1 MEIIVDTAN
10 EWLIIIIT
18 LAIVAIIALS
28 RKAEKSIL
36 PGILI
41 IVNLGLLLYHTFL
54 LNSVSQIFTEQISR
68 LYLCL
73 AMDFLWLLISF
84 LGYLWIDDLEA
95 IKFNKKSY
103 DNSLAWFWD
112 KL

>member
-1 MEIIVDTAN
+1 MNTVQIV
-10 EWLIIIIT
+10 IIT
-18 LAIVAIIALS
+18 LATVGVIALA
-28 RKAEKSIL
+28 RKMEKSFL

-41 IVNLGLLLYHTFL
+41 IVNLGLLLYHSYV
-54 LNSVSQIFTEQISR
+54 LNSLPQALVEQTSQI
-68 LYLCL
+68 YLCL

-84 LGYLWIDDLEA
+84 LGYLWIDDITA

>member
-1 MEIIVDTAN
+1 MSNFVNTSSTV
-10 EWLIIIIT
+10 LILVIT
-18 LAIVAIIALS
+18 LATVGVIVLGRKTEKALF
-28 RKAEKSIL
+28 

-41 IVNLGLLLYHTFL
+41 LVNLALLMYHSYV
-54 LNSVSQIFTEQISR
+54 LNNLPQFMETQIAQV
-68 LYLCL
+68 YLCL

-84 LGYLWIDDLEA
+84 LGYLWIDDRVA

-103 DNSLAWFWD
+103 DNSLSWFWD